1 MIGREDRL
9 VLRGIKNDFLFLFLF
24 FIIKSYY
31 SLCSEIAERFPAKQI
46 WNLGL
51 L

>member
-9 VLRGIKNDFLFLFLF
+9 VLREIKNDFLFLF